1 MRRATVERLAV
12 WGFTAGVL
20 GAYAVLAQRAW
31 GAGVPACAPEQP
43 DQPEQLNQ
51 SPAADA
57 TAADESPLVS
67 IIVPARDEERNIR
80 RCVESLLAQDYARC
94 EVIVVD
100 DGSRDATPR
109 ILEQLRRDHPR
120 ADRLRVIRVDALPP
134 GWAGKT
140 HALHTGVLAA
150 HGEWL
155 LFTDADTD
163 HAPMALRTALR
174 CACAQRL
181 DLFSLLS
188 QQELPD
194 FWGRVLMPI
203 AMMGVSSMYP
213 ADKVNDPASDVAIAN
228 GQFILIRR
236 AVYDALGGYASPRLR
251 ATVLDDRDLAYE
263 VKRAGY
269 RLELADGRSLV
280 RTHMYV
286 GLREHWHG
294 WGKNAYLGSRGGPA
308 FFALMT
314 LGLLG
319 ITVAPFALLAAGLV
333 GRRPG
338 WATAGALQVG
348 ASILYRGWLNAG
360 FAIPWRYA
368 WTQPLGGAVFAGILA
383 RSAWR
388 KLTGRG
394 SEWRGRTY
402 HV

>member
-1 MRRATVERLAV
+1 MGTMRRATAGRLAV
-12 WGFTAGVL
+12 WGFTVGVL
-20 GAYAVLAQRAW
+20 GAYAVLARRSW
-31 GAGVPACAPEQP
+31 GNGVPVCLPDGPVTAPLASE
-43 DQPEQLNQ
+43 D
-51 SPAADA
+51 
-57 TAADESPLVS
+57 TPLVS
-67 IIVPARDEERNIR
+67 IVVPARDEARNIR
-80 RCVESLLAQDYARC
+80 RCVESLLAQDYPNF

-100 DGSRDATPR
+100 DGSQDATPQ
-109 ILEQLRRDHPR
+109 ILDQLRRQHPL
-120 ADRLRVIRVDALPP
+120 ADRLRVIRVDTLPA
-134 GWAGKT
+134 GWAGKP
-140 HALHTGVLAA
+140 HALHIGSLSARGA
-150 HGEWL
+150 WL

-163 HAPMALRTALR
+163 HAPAALRTSLR
-174 CACAQRL
+174 HARERQL
-181 DLFSLLS
+181 DFFSLLS

-213 ADKVNDPASDVAIAN
+213 AGQVNDPASEVAIAN
-228 GQFILIRR
+228 GQYILLRR
-236 AVYDALGGYASPRLR
+236 AVYTALGGYGNPRLR

-269 RLELADGRSLV
+269 RLELVDGRELV
-280 RTHMYV
+280 QTHMYQ

-308 FFALMT
+308 TFAVMT

-319 ITVAPFALLAAGLV
+319 ITVVPFALLLAGLL
-333 GRRPG
+333 GQRAT

-348 ASILYRGWLNAG
+348 ASVAYRGWLNRG
-360 FAIPWRYA
+360 FAIPWRYV